1 MLQKNKIS
9 PKVLTASLILVLI
22 LSRLL
27 FLSADPPF
35 WMPGAWIT
43 DEGWWGDSARGLFFF
58 NDPFADDFGTS
69 YLLCPGYTW
78 SLLLLFKTLG
88 IGVFQLRL
96 ISAVSGI
103 LLILGL
109 SHFVGKKLSPRLV
122 PWALLFGILDPCL
135 IGHSRVALLEIPQ
148 ALWLVLA
155 LLPLLPQKP
164 KAWGPFCSGIC
175 LGIAFTIKPTAIT
188 FGFLPIG
195 VVLLL
200 RLLRSRSALREILLL
215 GLGTATLLA
224 PLLLF
229 HIPPNWDRFVATLAS
244 ETATGKDQLLDKIL
258 YFGKFLNSTDDK
270 GGFLLLWSAKASPAI
285 LILSW
290 LGLLSLAR
298 RRDRFRAEP
307 NARPKRPFAFLRK
320 LETKELCILAF
331 VFFSFVAYHS
341 ERDQAHRRLALLVPS
356 LSLLGV
362 HWVLD
367 PKDHREAPFGAIS
380 LWALSLPL
388 LLAFK
393 GLALPR
399 LLSLLFPQAVHQD
412 LRTTSNIA
420 GLISLTLWP
429 LLLLPLLHWKK
440 QLQAWSSFALGL
452 GGKALLVFA
461 FLFQTALLTQ
471 SAANLRFDLVTEQAH
486 LKSLVQP
493 NETVLGDY
501 AATLFFPIGVRT
513 VRRVLPTAFSAPPPN
528 LDVFERLQP
537 RYLCENKIHGFQEYA
552 PRYKDIAAK
561 YHFRPLTEVRIGPY
575 RAKTPRFLIQI
586 LARDKK

>member
-1 MLQKNKIS
+1 MPQKNKA
-9 PKVLTASLILVLI
+9 PLRVLTLSLILLLI

-27 FLSADPPF
+27 FLSADPPS

-58 NDPFADDFGTS
+58 DDPFADDFGTS
-69 YLLCPGYTW
+69 FLLCPGYTW

-88 IGVFQLRL
+88 IGMFQLRL

-103 LLILGL
+103 LLVLGL

-122 PWALLFGILDPCL
+122 PWALLLGILDPCL
-135 IGHSRVALLEIPQ
+135 IGHSRVALLEVPQ

-155 LLPLLPQKP
+155 LLPLLPAKTKP
-164 KAWGPFCSGIC
+164 WGPFCSGIC
-175 LGIAFTIKPTAIT
+175 LAIAFSIKPTAIT

-215 GLGTATLLA
+215 GLGTATLLV
-224 PLLLF
+224 PLFFF
-229 HIPPNWDRFVATLAS
+229 HILPNWDRFVATLGS
-244 ETATGKDQLLDKIL
+244 ETATGKDQLLDKFL
-258 YFGKFLNSTDDK
+258 YFGKFLNSTNDK

-298 RRDRFRAEP
+298 RRDKFRAESLP
-307 NARPKRPFAFLRK
+307 GPKKPFAFLRN
-320 LETKELCILAF
+320 LGSIELGILAF

-341 ERDQAHRRLALLVPS
+341 ERDQAHRRLALLIPS
-356 LSLLGV
+356 MGLLGV
-362 HWVLD
+362 HWGLD
-367 PKDHREAPFGAIS
+367 KRDHREAPFGAIS
-380 LWALSLPL
+380 LWAFSLPL

-399 LLSLLFPQAVHQD
+399 LLRLLFSQAVQHD

-420 GLISLTLWP
+420 GLLILILWP
-429 LLLLPLLHWKK
+429 LLLLPFLYGRKA
-440 QLQAWSSFALGL
+440 LQALADFTLGF
-452 GGKALLVFA
+452 GGKALLA
-461 FLFQTALLTQ
+461 IALLFQLALLSH
-471 SAANLRFDLVTEQAH
+471 SALSFRFDLVKEQKH
-486 LKSLVQP
+486 LQSLIQP

-501 AATLFFPIGVRT
+501 AATLFFPIRVRT

-537 RYLCENKIHGFQEYA
+537 RYLCENSIHGYKPYP
-552 PRYKDIAAK
+552 PRYKDIQTC
-561 YHFRPLTEVRIGPY
+561 YHFHPLTQVRIGPD
-575 RAKTPRFLIQI
+575 RAKTPRFRIQI
-586 LARDKK
+586 LERDKK